1 MGRRL
6 LGVLMGLVCSAAVA
20 AAPVCP
26 AGQQQV
32 CVLVCFCAPGTP
44 DTGVMAEQ
52 VGQAA
57 AGALQQWLLRA
68 REVAVARGVQP
79 MPLHIR
85 VQLEPFYPAHV
96 LNAARYRVGGA
107 EELNAANAVLQNP
120 DVSAVTLVD
129 VVIFRHAADAEDNL
143 VLWAH
148 ELTHVEQYQ
157 AWGVAQFA
165 ARYIRDYSSVEA
177 PAYRKQQDVANALGI
192 TPQFAPIPAP
202 APLRP

>member
-1 MGRRL
+1 MRKWW
-6 LGVLMGLVCSAAVA
+6 LGMVFGALCNALAV

-26 AGQQQV
+26 AGQQPI

-44 DTGVMAEQ
+44 ETEVMAEQ

-57 AGALQQWLLRA
+57 AVALQQWLLRA
-68 REVAVARGVQP
+68 REVAVVRGVQP
-79 MPLHIR
+79 LPLHIR
-85 VQLEPFYPAHV
+85 VQLEPFYSAHV

-157 AWGVAQFA
+157 QWGVAQFA
-165 ARYIRDYSSVEA
+165 ARYIRDYQSIEA
-177 PAYRKQQDVANALGI
+177 PAYTKQREVAEALGLSSRRM
-192 TPQFAPIPAP
+192 PE
-202 APLRP
+202 PLPLLQQ

>member
-1 MGRRL
+1 MGRWW
-6 LGVLMGLVCSAAVA
+6 LGLMVGALCNAPAL

-44 DTGVMAEQ
+44 ETEVMVEQ

-57 AGALQQWLLRA
+57 AVALQQWLLRA

-79 MPLHIR
+79 LPLHIR

-120 DVSAVTLVD
+120 DVTAVTLVD
-129 VVIFRHAADAEDNL
+129 VVVFRHAADAEDNL

-148 ELTHVEQYQ
+148 ELTHIEQYQ
-157 AWGVAQFA
+157 QWGVAQFA
-165 ARYIRDYSSVEA
+165 VRYIRDYASVEA
-177 PAYRKQQDVANALGI
+177 PAYRKQQDVANALGLA
-192 TPQFAPIPAP
+192 PQPIPLPAP